1 MLATIRIIFN
11 INKPRETIVET
22 DVKTEALDEL
32 FAYFMHSQ
40 IGAGKDESKPNE
52 KDVYDITIQIN
63 LEDDSLTIKSDTG
76 NKGLT
81 AGIVTDVWSRI
92 DDLSIRGLSQSS

>member
-1 MLATIRIIFN
+1 MLATIKIIFN
-11 INKPRETIVET
+11 VKKPRETVIET
-22 DVKTEALDEL
+22 NVKTEALDEL

-52 KDVYDITIQIN
+52 KDVYEITIQID
-63 LEDDSLTIKSDTG
+63 LADDTLKIHSDTG

-81 AGIVTDVWSRI
+81 AGIVTDTWSRI
-92 DDLSIRGLSQSS
+92 DDLSIQHLS

>member
-1 MLATIRIIFN
+1 MLATVRIIFN
-11 INKPRETIVET
+11 INKPRETIIET
-22 DVKTEALDEL
+22 NVKTEALDEF
-32 FAYFMHSQ
+32 FAYFVHSQ

-63 LEDDSLTIKSDTG
+63 LEDDSLTVKSDTG

-81 AGIVTDVWSRI
+81 AGIVADIWSRI
-92 DDLSIRGLSQSS
+92 DDLPIRGLSQSS